1 MMLVDRRK
9 SLYSVCFQKEN
20 LLVAVAVAAIRLK
33 LIIVAGL
40 RRDLFIVKVVIWGFK
55 VSVILLEDYQKDL
68 KLVIEQECSS
78 WFRKDW

>member
-1 MMLVDRRK
+1 MMLVNHRM

-20 LLVAVAVAAIRLK
+20 LLVAVAAIRLR

-55 VSVILLEDYQKDL
+55 VFTILLEDFQKDL
-68 KLVIEQECSS
+68 KLVIEQECLL